1 LTYVFKASPREV
13 SGSQA
18 KRREDA
24 AFVRVVV
31 EDEEVGRESGAGFC
45 WRRAM

>member
-1 LTYVFKASPREV
+1 VFKASPRED

-18 KRREDA
+18 SRREEA
-24 AFVRVVV
+24 AFARAVVD
-31 EDEEVGRESGAGFC
+31 EEEVGRESGAGFC